1 MILVPITLLLAV
13 ILPGNKVLPFGDL
26 ATLPYFLAL
35 FAAVFGGDILRTVIA
50 GAVDITVSLYVATW
64 MAPLI
69 TKLAKAANYNIGSN
83 SSISALSD
91 GGLWTNFIFLNVGEN
106 FAWIGL
112 AILFV
117 IALGLLYWLNK
128 VHDKKATEA

>member
-1 MILVPITLLLAV
+1 MAIFY
-13 ILPGNKVLPFGDL
+13 G
-26 ATLPYFLAL
+26 
-35 FAAVFGGDILRTVIA
+35 TVIA

-91 GGLWTNFIFLNVGEN
+91 GGLWTNFIFLNVGKKLCLD
-106 FAWIGL
+106 WISNPICNRFRFVVL
-112 AILFV
+112 A
-117 IALGLLYWLNK
+117 K
-128 VHDKKATEA
+128 